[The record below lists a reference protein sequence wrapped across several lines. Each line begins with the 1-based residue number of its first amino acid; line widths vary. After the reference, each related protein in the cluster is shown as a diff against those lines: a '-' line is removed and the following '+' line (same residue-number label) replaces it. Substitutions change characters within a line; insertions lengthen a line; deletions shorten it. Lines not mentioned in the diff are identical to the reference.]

1 VLKTLGA
8 SRGQILRSFALRA
21 ALTGAA
27 AGVVAIAAGG
37 LAGWAVM
44 RFVMEVSYVFEPLS
58 AIAIVLGGVL
68 ATLVAGLAFAWRPLA
83 ARPAQILRSQ
93 E

>member
-1 VLKTLGA
+1 
-8 SRGQILRSFALRA
+8 
-21 ALTGAA
+21 
-27 AGVVAIAAGG
+27 
-37 LAGWAVM
+37 M
-44 RFVMEVSYVFEPLS
+44 RFVMEVSYVFEPVS